1 MVPTNQLVSVHQLRV
16 ALLRTSPHVW
26 RRILVRSSS
35 TLREL
40 HQTILCTFGWS
51 ADHPHRFLIRG
62 RSFSG
67 SGGDAATAATL
78 SEFQFGPGER
88 FLYDLR
94 FQDGQTLIPVWRHQV
109 RLEKIVTAEPTHSFP
124 RCTGGRGCPPV
135 DQVSNP
141 VELAHLADLFTPRY
155 IVHRLAELIDQNVAD
170 NRIVQELRYLR
181 PWLDLRNFSSRETNR
196 CLSRQ
201 MGARP

>member
-1 MVPTNQLVSVHQLRV
+1 MVPPNQSVSISQLRV

-40 HQTILCTFGWS
+40 HQTILCSFGWS

-62 RSFSG
+62 RSFP
-67 SGGDAATAATL
+67 GGDSATAPTL
-78 SEFQFGPGER
+78 SEFQFGLGER

-94 FQDGQTLIPVWRHQV
+94 FQDGQALIPVWRHQV
-109 RLEKIVTAEPTHSFP
+109 RLEKIVTAEPTDSFP
-124 RCTGGRGCPPV
+124 RCTEGRGCPPV

-141 VELAHLADLFTPRY
+141 VELAHLTDLFTPRY
-155 IVHRLAELIDQNVAD
+155 IVHRLAELVDQNLAD
-170 NRIVQELRYLR
+170 NRIAQELRYLR
-181 PWLDLRNFSSRETNR
+181 PWLDLRNFRSRESNR

-201 MGARP
+201 IGARP

>member
-1 MVPTNQLVSVHQLRV
+1 MVSQNQSVSIYQLRV

-40 HQTILCTFGWS
+40 HQTILCSFGWS

-62 RSFSG
+62 RCFSD
-67 SGGDAATAATL
+67 GDAATAPPL
-78 SEFQFGPGER
+78 SAFQFGLGER

-94 FQDGQTLIPVWRHQV
+94 FQDGQALNPVWRHQV
-109 RLEKIVTAEPTHSFP
+109 RLEKIITAELTDSFP
-124 RCTGGRGCPPV
+124 RCTEGRGCPPV
-135 DQVSNP
+135 DQVANP
-141 VELAHLADLFTPRY
+141 VELAHLTDLFTPRY
-155 IVHRLAELIDQNVAD
+155 IVHRLAELVDQNVAD
-170 NRIVQELRYLR
+170 NRIAQELRYLR

-201 MGARP
+201 IGARP